1 MKTAIV
7 ENAVPA
13 NGRGARVVVA
23 GAGLVGSL
31 LALLLKRRG
40 YDVEL
45 CERRADPRAAGY
57 VGGRSINL
65 ALSDRGLRA
74 LELAGIRADVEQVAV
89 PMPGRRMH
97 AVDGTGPFMPYGL
110 NGEAIRSVSRGGLNI
125 KLLDLLDQVGVPVH
139 FEHRCDDADLARRR
153 VRFSTPSGA
162 AEFEGDV
169 VVGADGAFSAVRYA
183 MQRTDRFEYSQTYL
197 PHGYKELAIPSGPG
211 GTFLLD
217 KNALHIWPR
226 SSFMLIALPN
236 VEGSFTCTLF
246 FSLEGERESFAALD
260 TPAQA
265 RAFFADV
272 FPDALALMPD
282 FDEQWANNPV
292 SSLCTVRCSPWHR
305 GRTMLVGDAAHA
317 IVPFFGQGMNCGF
330 EDCAVL
336 MQILDET
343 NDDWDRALPLYSQRR
358 KENGDAIATLALENF
373 VEMREKVA
381 DPVFVYRKKVE
392 AALARAF
399 PDDVTPSYTMVTFR
413 PDLTYAQALA
423 KSRAQDRI
431 LDRLV
436 ADDRVRALI
445 DHVPTASDLRA
456 IFRAALDA
464 SVGASS

>member
-1 MKTAIV
+1 MKNESNQDASV
-7 ENAVPA
+7 K
-13 NGRGARVVVA
+13 NGKDARVVVA

-40 YDVEL
+40 YDVVL
-45 CERRADPRAAGY
+45 CERRSDPRAAGY

-74 LELAGIRADVEQVAV
+74 LELAGIRADVEQVAL

-97 AVDGTGPFMPYGL
+97 GVDGAGPFMPYGL

-125 KLLDLLDQVGVPVH
+125 KLLDLLDQAGVPVH
-139 FEHRCDDADLARRR
+139 FEHRCDDAELAARR
-153 VRFSTPSGA
+153 VRFSTPKGT
-162 AEFEGDV
+162 AEFQGDV

-197 PHGYKELAIPSGPG
+197 PHGYKELAIAAGDG
-211 GTFLLD
+211 GAFLLD

-236 VEGSFTCTLF
+236 VDGSFTCTLF
-246 FSLEGERESFAALD
+246 FALEGDRESFAALD
-260 TPAQA
+260 TPAKA
-265 RAFFADV
+265 RAFFAEV

-282 FDEQWANNPV
+282 FEAQWANNPV
-292 SSLCTVRCSPWHR
+292 STLCTVRCFPWHR

-330 EDCAVL
+330 EDCTVL

-381 DPVFVYRKKVE
+381 DPAFVYRKKVE

-399 PDDVTPSYTMVTFR
+399 SDDVTPSYTMVTFR
-413 PDLTYAQALA
+413 PDLPYAQALA

-436 ADDRVRALI
+436 ADDRVRAL
-445 DHVPTASDLRA
+445 VEQLPAPAELRS
-456 IFRAALDA
+456 IFRAAIEQTR
-464 SVGASS
+464 

>member
-1 MKTAIV
+1 MKNDI
-7 ENAVPA
+7 PK
-13 NGRGARVVVA
+13 NGRDARVVVA
-23 GAGLVGSL
+23 GAGLVGTL

-40 YDVEL
+40 YDVVL
-45 CERRADPRAAGY
+45 CERRSDPRAAGS

-74 LELAGIRADVEQVAV
+74 LDLAGVRDDVEQVAI

-125 KLLDLLDQVGVPVH
+125 KLLDLLDRAGVPVH
-139 FEHRCDDADLARRR
+139 FEHRCEDADLGARR
-153 VRFSTPSGA
+153 VRFSTPGGA
-162 AEFEGDV
+162 VELQGDV

-197 PHGYKELAIPSGPG
+197 PHGYKELAIPAGPDG
-211 GTFLLD
+211 AFLLD

-236 VEGSFTCTLF
+236 VDGSFTCTLF
-246 FSLEGERESFAALD
+246 FALEGERDSFAALD
-260 TPAQA
+260 TPAKA
-265 RAFFADV
+265 REFFATV
-272 FPDALALMPD
+272 FPDALALIPD
-282 FDEQWANNPV
+282 FDAQWANNPV
-292 SSLCTVRCSPWHR
+292 SSLCTVRCAPWHR
-305 GRTMLVGDAAHA
+305 GRTLLIGDAAHA

-343 NDDWDRALPLYSQRR
+343 GDDWDRALPLYSARR

-373 VEMREKVA
+373 VEMRERVA
-381 DPVFVYRKKVE
+381 DPAFVYRKKIE
-392 AALARAF
+392 AALARSF
-399 PDDVTPSYTMVTFR
+399 PDEVTPSYTMVTFR
-413 PDLTYAQALA
+413 PDLSYSAALA
-423 KSRAQDRI
+423 RSRSQDRV

-436 ADDRVRALI
+436 GDERVRALV
-445 DHVPTASDLRA
+445 DQTPAPAPLRE

-464 SVGASS
+464 TLRS

>member
-1 MKTAIV
+1 V
-7 ENAVPA
+7 NHENPR
-13 NGRGARVVVA
+13 NGKDARVVVA

-40 YDVEL
+40 YDVVL
-45 CERRADPRAAGY
+45 CERRSDPRAAGY

-74 LELAGIRADVEQVAV
+74 LDLAGIRADVEQVAL

-97 AVDGTGPFMPYGL
+97 GVDGAGPFMPYGL

-125 KLLDLLDQVGVPVH
+125 KLLDLLDQAGVPVH
-139 FEHRCDDADLARRR
+139 FEHRCDDADLALRR
-153 VRFSTPSGA
+153 VRFSTPKGA
-162 AEFEGDV
+162 VDFSGDV

-183 MQRTDRFEYSQTYL
+183 MQRTDRFEYAQTYL
-197 PHGYKELAIPSGPG
+197 PHGYKELAIPAGDDG
-211 GTFLLD
+211 AFLLD

-236 VEGSFTCTLF
+236 VDGSFTCTLF
-246 FSLEGERESFAALD
+246 FALEGERESFAALD
-260 TPAQA
+260 TPPKA

-272 FPDALALMPD
+272 FPDALALIPD
-282 FDEQWANNPV
+282 FDAQWANNPV
-292 SSLCTVRCSPWHR
+292 SSLCTVRCFPWHR
-305 GRTMLVGDAAHA
+305 GRTVLVGDAAHA

-330 EDCAVL
+330 EDCTVL

-381 DPVFVYRKKVE
+381 DPTFVYRKKVE

-413 PDLTYAQALA
+413 PDLPYAQALA

-436 ADDRVRALI
+436 ADDRVRSLVEQ
-445 DHVPTASDLRA
+445 VPLAGELRT
-456 IFRAALDA
+456 IFRAAIDA
-464 SVGASS
+464 ATRG